1 MGFFYSEFSFVSLG
15 LVLVEAEESYSWIFL
30 DHLFSILLLLEVCDP
45 LCETV
50 TAVSSQGSQ
59 WHKAAGRAGQD
70 HILIWHSNDFTKLHH

>member
-1 MGFFYSEFSFVSLG
+1 MSLG

-59 WHKAAGRAGQD
+59 WHKAAGMAGQD